1 MDIRPFETLGQND
14 ILFIDSGHTVRTGSD
29 VNFLYLDV
37 LPRLAQGVIVHI
49 HDIGLPSEYP
59 KVYFTNPTFRV
70 FWTEAYLLQAFLSL
84 NPHYEIMLA
93 MNYLTADH
101 WDEFCKAFE
110 HFNPDVHKAT
120 SGSFWIRRIL

>member
-1 MDIRPFETLGQND
+1 MLTFY
-14 ILFIDSGHTVRTGSD
+14 ILMFYRA
-29 VNFLYLDV
+29 
-37 LPRLAQGVIVHI
+37 LAQGVIVHI

-93 MNYLTADH
+93 MNDLTADH